1 MRILQ
6 VLPALVSGGVE
17 RGTVEVATALRRE
30 DYPAWVASSGGPL
43 VADLEEMGVV
53 HHRLPL
59 ASKNPWMM
67 AKNAAALT
75 NIIKNQG
82 ITVVHARSR
91 GPAWSALAAARYR
104 SVPFVTTY
112 HGIYGQSNALKR
124 FYNSVMARGDV
135 VIAPSRFAR
144 DYLMH
149 HHPQTDPQRVVVIPR
164 GVDTDIFDPALWA
177 KQGMNVPALAPLI
190 QRAVRPFWVLPAR
203 LSRWKGHDIALSAFA
218 RSGVGGS
225 LIFCGADT
233 PEAPYR
239 QELSQ
244 RIKDLGLGE
253 RVFFGNLPAD
263 TMPALYATADYVLS
277 PAMKPES
284 FGRVIIEAAA
294 MAKIVIATDHG
305 GAAESILSGKTGFL
319 IPVMGAESA
328 LGQTMKTVWTL
339 DEAARHTMGQAAR
352 QRMIDD
358 YGLSTMQKATLD
370 VYRQF

>member
-1 MRILQ
+1 
-6 VLPALVSGGVE
+6 
-17 RGTVEVATALRRE
+17 
-30 DYPAWVASSGGPL
+30 
-43 VADLEEMGVV
+43 
-53 HHRLPL
+53 
-59 ASKNPWMM
+59 
-67 AKNAAALT
+67 
-75 NIIKNQG
+75 
-82 ITVVHARSR
+82 
-91 GPAWSALAAARYR
+91 
-104 SVPFVTTY
+104 VPFVTTY
-112 HGIYGQSNALKR
+112 HGIYGQGSALKR

-135 VIAPSRFAR
+135 VIAPSQFAR

-149 HHPQTDPQRVVVIPR
+149 HHPHTDPQRVVVIPR

-177 KQGMNVPALAPLI
+177 GQAEEIPALASLI

-218 RSGVGGS
+218 HSGVGGS

-233 PEAPYR
+233 PQAPYR

-263 TMPALYATADYVLS
+263 VMPALYAAADYVLS

-294 MAKIVIATDHG
+294 MGKIVIATDHG

-319 IPVMGAESA
+319 IPVDQAESELA
-328 LGQTMKTVWTL
+328 RAMKTVWTL
-339 DEAARHTMGQAAR
+339 SDADRHTIGRAAR
-352 QRMIDD
+352 QRMIDT
-358 YGLSTMQKATLD
+358 YSLSAMQKATLD